1 MKVIFTICAFMQGLA
16 NPDSFFGLLVG
27 FFIWLIVLA
36 IGAAIISAVIA
47 FIGNVVFDKEFKDVF
62 QKSFTVV
69 EIIGVILG
77 LFALCS

>member
-1 MKVIFTICAFMQGLA
+1 MKVIFTICAFMQGLS

>member
-77 LFALCS
+77 LFSLCS

>member
-1 MKVIFTICAFMQGLA
+1 MKIIFTICAFMQGLA

-27 FFIWLIVLA
+27 FFIWLIVVA
-36 IGAAIISAVIA
+36 IGAAIISAIIA

-77 LFALCS
+77 LFTLCS